1 MQVGI
6 YSWNQKGSVKVAN
19 EQNLIPE
26 AHKLT
31 VEEQSAGGK
40 ASGEARRRKKQLRE
54 ILDELMERKAGK
66 DSDGN
71 EITTAEAMA
80 IQAVKAAMNGDWK
93 AWELVRDTAGQKPV
107 DKVVIA
113 EVEQSVIDEVER
125 AVYNDEE

>member
-1 MQVGI
+1 M
-6 YSWNQKGSVKVAN
+6 AN